1 MKKHFF
7 SPSDVQ
13 FPNVLAPS
21 VISHVAKVSGAR
33 DSLYV
38 SGQVSTD
45 KDGVVVGVGD
55 LAAQIHQCFKNLKTV
70 LGSAGATLKDIVLLN
85 VFMTDIRQIDA
96 FRTLRKQYLDN
107 DNPPAITTVGVTGL
121 AGPGLLI
128 EIAAFAEL
136 DSKKPAKK
144 TAGRKKRKVR

>member
-1 MKKHFF
+1 MEKKLF
-7 SPSDVQ
+7 SPADVQ

-55 LAAQIHQCFKNLKTV
+55 LEAQIRQCFKNLKTV
-70 LGSAGATLKDIVLLN
+70 LASAGATLKDVVLLN
-85 VFMTDIRQIDA
+85 VFMTDIRQIDV

-107 DNPPAITTVGVTGL
+107 HNPPAITTVGVTGL

-136 DSKKPAKK
+136 DPKKPAKS
-144 TAGRKKRKVR
+144 ARRKKRKGR